1 MTSQPVD
8 PRYSPEWGA
17 SGEQSLSAQD
27 QPKFVPAT
35 DRPSSDNG
43 TAEEAVIRRFH
54 STTDPHLE
62 WEEVRGRYQGGRF
75 VRMARSTSATRPR
88 DADVVVATE
97 SAIRPAG
104 GLGLAWYRFWHFL
117 VGPPIPSSRAIH
129 ERLGGLQA
137 LAILSSDALSSV
149 AYGPE
154 EIFLQLMAAG
164 AAALSWGLGIGLAIA
179 ALMTVVGLSYR
190 QTIRGYPSGGGSY
203 IVARA
208 NLGTLPGLT
217 AAASLLVDYVL
228 TVAVSV
234 SAGIAA
240 VTSAFPSLLD
250 DRVTLCLICIVVITV
265 GNLRGIRDSGAIFA
279 APTYLF
285 IGTFYVLIGVGI
297 VKFALAGGH
306 VQPLPHPPIGAVEGL
321 TLFLILR
328 AFASG
333 CSAMTGM
340 EAISNGV
347 PAFKP
352 PEWKHARAT
361 LVWMTS
367 ILVTMFLGTMFLAI
381 AYQAV
386 PRPDGSETMVS
397 LIARGLVGAS
407 PLYYLLQAATALILV
422 LAANTSYADFPRL
435 ASLLARDRFL
445 PHQFSY
451 RGDRLAFNTGI
462 LALSVLSAILVIA
475 YHGVTDALIP
485 LYAIGVF
492 VSFTLSQ
499 AGMVRHWQVERGRG
513 WRSSQVI
520 NALGAVA
527 TGVVAVVTAAAKF
540 SEGAWIVVVLIPF
553 LILNFLAIHRHYTTV
568 EAQLRVDSP
577 LDVPTGPPSTLTSI
591 LVPMSEVNKATLG
604 TLSYALS
611 LGASVTVLHV
621 AETLETGEGFQS
633 ILRTWWPAAR
643 VVVIESP
650 FRTLLGPLLSYIDS
664 VRGREPGHTLTVV
677 IPEFLV
683 AHWWEYPLHNQT
695 ALRLK
700 AALLFRQGVVVVSVP
715 YHLR

>member
-1 MTSQPVD
+1 MSAQESPKLVPPSDQP
-8 PRYSPEWGA
+8 S
-17 SGEQSLSAQD
+17 SGEA
-27 QPKFVPAT
+27 VPPGET
-35 DRPSSDNG
+35 
-43 TAEEAVIRRFH
+43 VIRRLR
-54 STTDPHLE
+54 STTDPRLE
-62 WEEVRGRYQGGRF
+62 WEEVRGRHQGGRF
-75 VRMARSTSATRPR
+75 VRMARSASAVRPR
-88 DADVVVATE
+88 DADVVVVTE
-97 SAIRPAG
+97 SALRPDG
-104 GLGLAWYRFWHFL
+104 GLGLAWYRVWHFL
-117 VGPPIPSSRAIH
+117 VGPPIPTSRAMH
-129 ERLGGLQA
+129 ERLGSIQA

-164 AAALSWGLGIGLAIA
+164 AAALSWGLWVGVAIA
-179 ALMTVVGLSYR
+179 VLMAVVGLSYR

-203 IVARA
+203 IVAKA

-240 VTSAFPSLLD
+240 VTSAFPNLLD
-250 DRVTLCLICIVVITV
+250 DRVALCLICIVVITV
-265 GNLRGIRDSGAIFA
+265 GNLRGVRDSGAIFA

-285 IGTFYVLIGVGI
+285 IGTFYLLIGVGV
-297 VKFALAGGH
+297 VKFALAGGQ
-306 VQPLPHPPIGAVEGL
+306 VQPLPHPPVAAVEGL

-347 PAFKP
+347 PAFQP
-352 PEWKHARAT
+352 PEWKHARST

-381 AYQAV
+381 AYHAV

-397 LIARGLVGAS
+397 LIARGIIGTS

-475 YHGVTDALIP
+475 YQGVTDALIP

-499 AGMVRHWQVERGRG
+499 VGMVRHWQVERGRG

-520 NALGAVA
+520 NGLGALA

-553 LILNFLAIHRHYTTV
+553 LILNFLAINRHYTTV
-568 EAQLRVDSP
+568 DRQLRID
-577 LDVPTGPPSTLTSI
+577 DPPETLTGQASALTSV
-591 LVPMSEVNKATLG
+591 LVPMAEVNQATLR

-611 LGASVTVLHV
+611 LGVPVTVLHV
-621 AETLETGEGFQS
+621 AETLEAGEEFQS
-633 ILRTWWPAAR
+633 VLRKWWPAAKA
-643 VVVIESP
+643 VVIESP
-650 FRTLLGPLLSYIDS
+650 YRTLLGPLLFYIDS
-664 VRGREPGHTLTVV
+664 IRVREPGRTLTVV

-683 AHWWEYPLHNQT
+683 RHWWEYPLHNQT

-700 AALLFRQGVVVVSVP
+700 AALLFRQGVVVVSLP

>member
-1 MTSQPVD
+1 MN
-8 PRYSPEWGA
+8 
-17 SGEQSLSAQD
+17 AQD

-35 DRPSSDNG
+35 DRPSPEVDA
-43 TAEEAVIRRFH
+43 AEETVIRRFR
-54 STTDPHLE
+54 SETDPRLE
-62 WEEVRGRYQGGRF
+62 WEEVRGRHQGGRF
-75 VRMARSTSATRPR
+75 VRMARSTTATRPR

-97 SAIRPAG
+97 SAIRPEG
-104 GLGLAWYRFWHFL
+104 GLGLAWYRIWHVL
-117 VGPPIPSSRAIH
+117 VGPPIPTSRAIH
-129 ERLGGLQA
+129 ERLGNVQA
-137 LAILSSDALSSV
+137 LAVLSSDALSSV

-154 EIFLQLMAAG
+154 EVFLQLMAAG
-164 AAALSWGLGIGLAIA
+164 AAALSWGLWVGLAIA
-179 ALMTVVGLSYR
+179 ALMAIVGLSYR

-234 SAGIAA
+234 AAGIAA

-250 DRVTLCLICIVVITV
+250 DRVALCLVCIVVITV

-285 IGTFYVLIGVGI
+285 IGTFYLLIGVGI

-306 VQPLPHPPIGAVEGL
+306 VQPLPHPPVAAVEGL

-352 PEWKHARAT
+352 PEWKHARFT
-361 LVWMTS
+361 LIVMTS

-381 AYQAV
+381 AYHAV

-397 LIARGLVGAS
+397 MIARGLVGTG

-435 ASLLARDRFL
+435 ASLLARDGFL

-475 YHGVTDALIP
+475 YQGVTDALIP

-499 AGMVRHWQVERGRG
+499 AGMVRHWYVERGQG
-513 WRSSQVI
+513 WRTSQAI
-520 NALGAVA
+520 NAVGALA

-553 LILNFLAIHRHYTTV
+553 LIVNFLMIHRHYAAV
-568 EAQLRVDSP
+568 AEQLRIDEAADS
-577 LDVPTGPPSTLTSI
+577 LADQESTLTAV
-591 LVPMSEVNKATLG
+591 LVPMAGVNKATLR
-604 TLSYALS
+604 TLNYALS
-611 LGASVTVLHV
+611 LGAPVTVLHV
-621 AETLETGEGFQS
+621 ADTLEDGEAFQS
-633 ILRTWWPAAR
+633 VLRKVWPSAR

-664 VRGREPGHTLTVV
+664 VRTREPDRTLTVV

-683 AHWWEYPLHNQT
+683 ARWWEYPLHNQT

-700 AALLFRQGVVVVSVP
+700 AALLFRRGIVVVSVP